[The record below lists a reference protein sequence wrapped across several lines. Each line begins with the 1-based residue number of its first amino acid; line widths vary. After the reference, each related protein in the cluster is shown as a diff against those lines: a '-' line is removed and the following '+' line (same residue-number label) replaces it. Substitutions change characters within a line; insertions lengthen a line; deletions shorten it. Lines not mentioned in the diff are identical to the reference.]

1 MQLTNSAIADYC
13 KKAAQAYGNILP
25 PLIIP
30 DPLIRPMVTKNN
42 ELSETKNASPIK
54 QPTTSAQ
61 C

>member
-30 DPLIRPMVTKNN
+30 DPLVRPMVTKDN
-42 ELSETKNASPIK
+42 ELSETKNPITIK
-54 QPTTSAQ
+54 QPTTFAQ